1 MGRKQ
6 ASGNQVLF
14 FTRLMFTAN
23 RFQRL
28 DGTSCR
34 EWIRLIHSVVKST
47 KIING
52 LVGVWGYVGSV
63 RLRVLIMT
71 EPSGTAASYQTA
83 SLPTFAPVG
92 PRPRWWTLRWPPP
105 PSRIR
110 VRKFIASTDIA
121 DAIETY
127 PSSGHA
133 SVSPLVWVQ
142 RLVWSAK
149 ADHRVVPFSS
159 RLWHCFKVMHCQLF
173 PPSHLF
179 FDTDLIFDL
188 ITDQMARNDLLEPLL
203 SDLKGRSQSLPVRN
217 KITIGLYGSIYVG
230 SC

>member
-23 RFQRL
+23 RLQRL

-92 PRPRWWTLRWPPP
+92 PRPRWRTLRWPPP
-105 PSRIR
+105 PLQNSRAE
-110 VRKFIASTDIA
+110 VHRKHR
-121 DAIETY
+121 Y
-127 PSSGHA
+127 CRRYWN
-133 SVSPLVWVQ
+133 VSELRA
-142 RLVWSAK
+142 RLGVS
-149 ADHRVVPFSS
+149 
-159 RLWHCFKVMHCQLF
+159 
-173 PPSHLF
+173 
-179 FDTDLIFDL
+179 
-188 ITDQMARNDLLEPLL
+188 
-203 SDLKGRSQSLPVRN
+203 
-217 KITIGLYGSIYVG
+217 IGLSPKIGLKCKSRSPCRPIQQPPLALFQGNALSTVPSFTFVLRYRFNLRFDYRPNGS
-230 SC
+230 

>member
-92 PRPRWWTLRWPPP
+92 PRPRWWTLRWLPPP
-105 PSRIR
+105 LEFACGSSSQAPILQTLLKRIR
-110 VRKFIASTDIA
+110 APGTPRCLHWFESKDWFEVQKQITVSSHSAAASGI
-121 DAIETY
+121 
-127 PSSGHA
+127 
-133 SVSPLVWVQ
+133 VS
-142 RLVWSAK
+142 R
-149 ADHRVVPFSS
+149 
-159 RLWHCFKVMHCQLF
+159 
-173 PPSHLF
+173 
-179 FDTDLIFDL
+179 
-188 ITDQMARNDLLEPLL
+188 
-203 SDLKGRSQSLPVRN
+203 
-217 KITIGLYGSIYVG
+217 
-230 SC
+230 